1 MEGRYQAR
9 LDEMVLQAQVSEDV
23 LQGVMARLRQF
34 VAPFAA
40 LLREP
45 EQRAHVGEYVTGLLS
60 HLKRKTGEAIA
71 YLHDEGRQGIQ
82 KFIGS
87 APWDHQPLIA
97 ELCGQVAKAIGEPD
111 GVIVFDPSGFP
122 KKGTKSAGVA
132 RQWCGRTGKIDNCQV
147 GIFMAYVS
155 RREHALVN
163 TRLYIP
169 KEWIQ
174 DRARC
179 AEAGIPRGTKFKT
192 RHALALEMLDAH
204 GGQLPHQ
211 WIAGDDEM
219 GRSSQFR
226 RDLRERNERYVLD
239 VPSNTLVRDLEFEP
253 PKAGGRN
260 RPRQTPFQR
269 VDTWR
274 EAQPASAWTKVVVR
288 DAEQGPL
295 EVEAVQRRVR
305 TKRAQ
310 GADEVLLI
318 TRARLSDGTYKHD
331 YHLSNAPLETSL
343 SELVRVCTAEHRVEE
358 CLERAK
364 SLAGLGD
371 YQVRTWDAWH
381 RHQILSLVAAWFLVE
396 ETRRGKNT
404 ESRTDRPANG
414 GHARQS
420 SGPDAARPHA
430 VRHRAA
436 RDTLA

>member
-9 LDEMVLQAQVSEDV
+9 LDEMVLQAQVPEDV
-23 LQGVMARLRQF
+23 LQGVMGRLRQF

-60 HLKRKTGEAIA
+60 HLERKTGEAIA
-71 YLHDEGRQGIQ
+71 YLHNEGRQSIQ

-97 ELCGQVAKAIGEPD
+97 ELCGQVAQAIGESD

-132 RQWCGRTGKIDNCQV
+132 RQWCGRTGKVDNCQV
-147 GIFMAYVS
+147 GIYMAYVS

-169 KEWIQ
+169 EEWIR

-179 AEAGIPRGTKFKT
+179 AKAGIPRGTKFKT
-192 RHALALEMLDAH
+192 RHALALEMLDAN

-219 GRSSQFR
+219 GRSTQFR
-226 RDLRERNERYVLD
+226 RDLRDRNERYVLD
-239 VPSNTLVRDLEFEP
+239 VPSNTLVRDLEVEP
-253 PKAGGRN
+253 PETGGCG

-269 VDTWR
+269 VDIWR
-274 EAQPASAWTKVVVR
+274 EEQPASAWKNVTVR
-288 DAEQGPL
+288 DGEQGPL
-295 EVEAVQRRVR
+295 EVEAIQRRVR
-305 TKRAQ
+305 TKRAK

-318 TRARLSDGTYKHD
+318 TRSQLSDGTYKHD
-331 YHLSNAPLETSL
+331 YHLSNAPPGTPL
-343 SELVRVCTAEHRVEE
+343 SELVRVSTAEHRVEE

-364 SLAGLGD
+364 GETGLGD

-381 RHQILSLVAAWFLVE
+381 RHQTLSLVAAWFLVE
-396 ETRRGKNT
+396 ETRRKKNPDT
-404 ESRTDRPANG
+404 RTDCSTDG
-414 GHARQS
+414 GHACQS
-420 SGPDAARPHA
+420 PGPGPARPHA
-430 VRHRAA
+430 THHRAA
-436 RDTLA
+436 CDTLA